1 LQRKA
6 GESKFMS
13 QERGPAVVVT
23 MSGTQRMAELVG
35 ELANATPEAAKHT
48 AKVLRS
54 AVGPDGKRLGL
65 WPSPGRGVRTA
76 AFTATHLVNLL
87 LALSCGEPVK
97 AEKTVTLLRGLRPM
111 QTNFIR
117 VERREG
123 HPNLLFTGV
132 AGQTTFIEETRG
144 EDPVLP
150 GDCLGECLDFLVEAF
165 AVNAAYG
172 YHRVG
177 AKYGHELRSIE
188 VQITVEPQ
196 QSAEITRT
204 TEALIECTSYR
215 LTPAQ
220 PDLPEQSHQS
230 LSKLKRIFDGG
241 AFEALAHIWNDAK
254 ASMGNAL
261 PTSGQGA
268 STNETAASPGREAA
282 AARDRPAEADGC
294 SVQAHP
300 TGERE
305 KSQPP
310 SVSRLGHSQQP
321 DRRVADDEP
330 REGAAFDAAA

>member
-1 LQRKA
+1 
-6 GESKFMS
+6 
-13 QERGPAVVVT
+13 VVT
-23 MSGTQRMAELVG
+23 MSGTQRVAELVG
-35 ELANATPEAAKHT
+35 ELVHATPEAAKHT

-54 AVGPDGKRLGL
+54 AVRPDGKRLGL

-97 AEKTVTLLRGLRPM
+97 AKETVTLLRRLRPM

-123 HPNLLFTGV
+123 HPNLLLFPS
-132 AGQTTFIEETRG
+132 AAWQTTFIETPG
-144 EDPVLP
+144 ENPVLP
-150 GDCLGECLDFLVEAF
+150 GDCLGECLDFMVEAF

-177 AKYGHELRSIE
+177 ANYGHELRSIE

-204 TEALIECTSYR
+204 TDALIERTSYR
-215 LTPAQ
+215 LTPTQ
-220 PDLPEQSHQS
+220 PDLLEQSHQS
-230 LSKLKRIFDGG
+230 WTELKRIFYGV
-241 AFEALAHIWNDAK
+241 AFEALANIWNETK

-261 PTSGQGA
+261 PTSGQDA
-268 STNETAASPGREAA
+268 PTNETAASPGREAA

-294 SVQAHP
+294 SMQAHP

>member
-1 LQRKA
+1 
-6 GESKFMS
+6 
-13 QERGPAVVVT
+13 VVT

-35 ELANATPEAAKHT
+35 ELVHATPEAAKHT

-54 AVGPDGKRLGL
+54 AVGPDGRRLGL

-76 AFTATHLVNLL
+76 AFTSTQLVNLL

-97 AEKTVTLLRGLRPM
+97 AEETVTLLRRLRPM

-123 HPNLLFTGV
+123 LLNQLLFP
-132 AGQTTFIEETRG
+132 AAAWQTTFTETPG
-144 EDPVLP
+144 ENPVLP
-150 GDCLGECLDFLVEAF
+150 GDSLGECLDFLVEAF

-177 AKYGHELRSIE
+177 AVYGHELRSIE

-204 TEALIECTSYR
+204 TNALIERTSYR
-215 LTPAQ
+215 LTPVQ
-220 PDLPEQSHQS
+220 PDLLEQSLQS
-230 LSKLKRIFDGG
+230 WTELKRIFYGV
-241 AFEALAHIWNDAK
+241 AFEALANIWNDAK
-254 ASMGNAL
+254 ASIGNAL
-261 PTSGQGA
+261 PTGGQDA

-294 SVQAHP
+294 SMQAHP

-310 SVSRLGHSQQP
+310 PSVSWLGHSQQP
-321 DRRVADDEP
+321 DGRVTDDEP